1 MLLFSN
7 HFQLQNV
14 LIEILYIGIQIPKIR
29 DALYL
34 ERTVIHFLLKL
45 KNQSDTEDFLE
56 RYQLSSPWQRY
67 FKYST

>member
-14 LIEILYIGIQIPKIR
+14 LIEILNIGIQIAKIR

-34 ERTVIHFLLKL
+34 ERTVIHLLLKL
-45 KNQSDTEDFLE
+45 KNQSDIEDFLE

-67 FKYST
+67 LK

>member
-14 LIEILYIGIQIPKIR
+14 LIEILNIGIQIAKIR

-45 KNQSDTEDFLE
+45 KNQSETEDFLE
-56 RYQLSSPWQRY
+56 KYQLSSPWQRY
-67 FKYST
+67 LK